1 MVHWQDFVDAM
12 SLLLSLS
19 LVVLEPVWST
29 VLLVV
34 LSPTPIAA
42 NVDTAGSR
50 PRLHASAEPR
60 GRSVS
65 FARSPLHGRV
75 T

>member
-29 VLLVV
+29 VLFVV
-34 LSPTPIAA
+34 LSPRPSQRTWTPQVRDRGCTRALSL
-42 NVDTAGSR
+42 AG
-50 PRLHASAEPR
+50 
-60 GRSVS
+60 
-65 FARSPLHGRV
+65 AR
-75 T
+75 